1 MSDLKIKKFFEKIT
15 DKIKSYEE
23 IGMAAQLCGKN
34 SSATTGILT
43 LTTSNQNPLV
53 GQSNAVLYGA
63 DGTASTATTTAQ
75 SNSLFTVTP
84 STGKIKIL
92 KAGHYLVIASAY
104 AYDQFTAE
112 DRVYF
117 GVQVNGSRPNRFT
130 VTKRM
135 SGNYQII
142 YLCQSYVA
150 AANDE
155 LNIAVLNNT
164 SARGRCCSN
173 LATMLQVI
181 RID

>member
-15 DKIKSYEE
+15 SKIKSYEE

-43 LTTSNQNPLV
+43 LTTSDQNPLV
-53 GQSNAVLYGA
+53 GQSNAVLYGV
-63 DGTASTATTTAQ
+63 DGTPSTATTTAQ

-112 DRVYF
+112 DRFYLRVL
-117 GVQVNGSRPNRFT
+117 VNDSSVNRFV
-130 VTKRM
+130 VTERM
-135 SGNYQII
+135 SGTYQII

-155 LNIAVLNNT
+155 LSIGVRNYTA
-164 SARGRCCSN
+164 ARGRCCSN

-181 RID
+181 RIG